1 MRPVPFF
8 YFILFT
14 FFARLVVRRGGG
26 LYGKQS
32 RDFDTIFSPF
42 SSIQTNQ
49 PFDLFSFLISRH
61 VIALFLLDVESPH
74 RLPSTHSYS
83 YLTLMQIT
91 WWKERDRRE
100 QSGDSQA
107 RTLMHTCESGTRAR
121 SSISTEYKKKTEKE
135 RKSKKSKKKRID
147 SWKSSKFYVSN
158 SERSGQTPPPPS
170 SFFSWPKSQRER
182 VEASVKMR
190 VKCLKYLHFNGGDIW
205 NASKESETDRNDPHV

>member
-1 MRPVPFF
+1 MRSPV
-8 YFILFT
+8 LSCW
-14 FFARLVVRRGGG
+14 LEGGGG

-91 WWKERDRRE
+91 WLKERERRE

-107 RTLMHTCESGTRAR
+107 RALMHTCESGTRAR
-121 SSISTEYKKKTEKE
+121 SSISTEYKKKNRE
-135 RKSKKSKKKRID
+135 RKKVQEKRDRLVKIIQILCF
-147 SWKSSKFYVSN
+147 KFRKIRSN
-158 SERSGQTPPPPS
+158 PPS
-170 SFFSWPKSQRER
+170 SFFFMTEESTREGR
-182 VEASVKMR
+182 SVGQNARQMFEIFTFQGGR
-190 VKCLKYLHFNGGDIW
+190 YMKC
-205 NASKESETDRNDPHV
+205 E